1 MKARR
6 VQPGLAS
13 TAGVSG
19 EPCEPQ
25 PPLLHCPAG
34 EPILVKSKD
43 LPLHWFDLLF
53 RTLGALLLFA
63 LWALRAAA
71 ALLLPRHFD
80 RRANL
85 VWAPAAIYAAQAL
98 LRGVIYQLHVA
109 GEP

>member
-1 MKARR
+1 MQLRSRCIA
-6 VQPGLAS
+6 L
-13 TAGVSG
+13 T
-19 EPCEPQ
+19 
-25 PPLLHCPAG
+25 G

-53 RTLGALLLFA
+53 RTLGVLLLFA
-63 LWALRAAA
+63 LWGVRAAA
-71 ALLLPRHFD
+71 ARLLPGHFD

-85 VWAPAAIYAAQAL
+85 VWAPAGIYAAQAL